1 MKPLIYQIVEGL
13 NYLKHISI
21 IHCDLKP
28 ENILY
33 SDSRKT
39 SLKIIDFGSSCSS
52 SEEGFSYVQSR
63 FYRAPE
69 VILGNPYDH

>member
-1 MKPLIYQIVEGL
+1 M
-13 NYLKHISI
+13 

-33 SDSRKT
+33 TDHSYNDI
-39 SLKIIDFGSSCSS
+39 KIIDFGSSCTS

-69 VILGNPYDH
+69 VVLGSHYDH